1 MRPAHVVTLF
11 VLWILWSLTE
21 QRNRMTMRLYDNY
34 ADLAREHSLA
44 VFYEIRDVEYP
55 PLAIGLMIAVS
66 HAADLLAPVWRPW
79 IREAPGSRGES
90 AEIFGRTWCLLG
102 CAVEALV
109 LLGLLRI
116 LPRMF
121 PGEGGSGQARRLLA
135 WLVASVFLSKFLFP
149 RLDAILAAIVLAS
162 LALLLRGFW
171 VSSFLALAV
180 AIDFKLV
187 PAVLAP
193 LWLLASLPKPVLGG
207 SLPRLVPPLLGR
219 AALLAG
225 FVVLLA
231 LPFLVAGGP
240 RSLRFL
246 AFHAER
252 GIQCESVYA
261 GILLL
266 ARLFGHAVVP
276 RGGFGSWELH
286 SPLAEALLPVSTL
299 LLLLGTGLA
308 HLLAFRALRRGA
320 GGGAIVAATVLLLMV
335 SAGLSKVFSSQYA
348 LWVVP
353 LVPLLPTR
361 GKARLRFNLLFVL
374 ACVLT
379 TYMFQS
385 FSREATR
392 GDPAPVTTA
401 MLLSRSV
408 LWLGLAGWLAS
419 GLRRGGWI
427 GGLSSEP
434 RL

>member
-1 MRPAHVVTLF
+1 MRPALVVPLF
-11 VLWILWSLTE
+11 LLWVLWNATLP
-21 QRNRMTMRLYDNY
+21 RNRMTMRLYDSY
-34 ADLAREHSLA
+34 ADTARDHSLRA
-44 VFYEIRDVEYP
+44 LYELEEVEYP
-55 PLAIGLMIAVS
+55 PLSVALMIGVS
-66 HAADLLAPVWRPW
+66 HAADLLAPVWRPFH
-79 IREAPGSRGES
+79 REEPGSRGES

-102 CAVEALV
+102 YGVQALV
-109 LLGLLRI
+109 LLGLLRM
-116 LPRMF
+116 LRRMF
-121 PGEGGSGQARRLLA
+121 PEEGGSGQARRLLT
-135 WLVASVFLSKFLFP
+135 WLVASIFLSKFLFP
-149 RLDAILAAIVLAS
+149 RLDATMAAIVLAS
-162 LALLLRGFW
+162 LALLLRGSW

-193 LWLLASLPKPVLGG
+193 LWLFASLPKPLLAGRT
-207 SLPRLVPPLLGR
+207 SRLVAPLLGR

-231 LPFLVAGGP
+231 LPFVVAGGP

-252 GIQCESVYA
+252 GIQCESTYA

-266 ARLFGHAVVP
+266 LRLFGHPVVP

-286 SPLAEALLPVSTL
+286 SPLAEALVPVSTV
-299 LLLLGTGLA
+299 LLLLGLGLA
-308 HLLAFRALRRGA
+308 HLLAVRALRRGA
-320 GGGAIVAATVLLLMV
+320 DDGAIIAATVLLLMI

-361 GKARLRFNLLFVL
+361 GRARLRYNLLFLV
-374 ACVLT
+374 ACLLT
-379 TYMFQS
+379 TYLFQN

-401 MLLSRSV
+401 MLLARSAI
-408 LWLGLAGWLAS
+408 WLGLAGWLAS
-419 GLRRGGWI
+419 GLRKEGWI
-427 GGLSSEP
+427 GRLSSEP